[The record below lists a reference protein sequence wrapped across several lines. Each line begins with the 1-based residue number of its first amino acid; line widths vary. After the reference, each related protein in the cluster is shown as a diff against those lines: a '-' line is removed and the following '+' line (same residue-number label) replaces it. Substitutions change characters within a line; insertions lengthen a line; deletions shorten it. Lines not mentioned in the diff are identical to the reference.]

1 MDEFSVVWLD
11 PFVVAFAVVS
21 ISDVVGDTVVVVVV
35 VEVDKDVF
43 VVVVDSVVEFAVGT
57 CEDVDSVINVGDP
70 VSLVVTFGFGVGVV
84 EDNVEAVELLA

>member
-21 ISDVVGDTVVVVVV
+21 ISDVVVDTVVVVVV

-57 CEDVDSVINVGDP
+57 CEDVDSVINVDDP